1 MDLWHCTS
9 VSEAELFPLP
19 GTRPRC
25 PPLRYLEWRT
35 GMEHLVRM
43 LPMMMASRSVQ
54 VPDSH
59 RGMRMPAE
67 GEE

>member
-1 MDLWHCTS
+1 MLRDGA
-9 VSEAELFPLP
+9 VA
-19 GTRPRC
+19 PRC
-25 PPLRYLEWRT
+25 CPQRGSVPHPSSPAPLRYLECRT